1 MRQKDPVLT
10 FLITFCV
17 KTIRGKRIAD
27 SKKIIVK
34 KEAKSNNLNLNPKT
48 MAKIDE
54 NGNIHGKLGDHV
66 YYVLKGKQLRRSR
79 PTPHKGPKTE
89 GMKKTAFYA
98 TEFGTVARTSK
109 HLRTALEE
117 ECRNLGER
125 YLSQQVHAMLFQI
138 KNCDPAPAGSR
149 TPVGGLETP
158 EGKALFN
165 SFTFHQHRR
174 KFPKILNAG
183 LSGREIEL
191 AMALS
196 RAEAVLTELQIN
208 FITGDF
214 RRYDHR
220 LTPADQKKP
229 VTIKRTFR
237 AKKGYTN
244 FLFVAGKDSLQ
255 GVVLERKEDA
265 QKEAMV

>member
-17 KTIRGKRIAD
+17 KT
-27 SKKIIVK
+27 
-34 KEAKSNNLNLNPKT
+34 KSNNLNLNPKT

-66 YYVLKGKQLRRSR
+66 YYVLKGKQLRRSL

-89 GMKKTAFYA
+89 GMKKSALHA
-98 TEFGTVARTSK
+98 TEFGTAALTSK
-109 HLRTALEE
+109 HLRNALEE

-138 KNCDPAPAGSR
+138 KNCDPSPLGSR
-149 TPVGGLETP
+149 TPAGGLETP

-165 SFTFHQHRR
+165 SFNFHQHRR

-191 AMALS
+191 TMAAS

-208 FITGDF
+208 LITGDF
-214 RRYDHR
+214 RRHDHR

-237 AKKGYTN
+237 AKKGYSYL
-244 FLFVAGKDSLQ
+244 LFVAGKDSLQ

-265 QKEAMV
+265 PKEAMV